1 VTIGVFV
8 HQENMKGGSPEIS
21 TTTGSR
27 DQKKKME
34 TQAVTNG
41 RDEITKLQEA
51 LKAKGED
58 PGSIDGFMGKKTRR
72 ALKAFQKAN
81 GLKASGRLDDQTAE
95 KLGIQQPGHTPTKE
109 MKEENN

>member
-1 VTIGVFV
+1 M
-8 HQENMKGGSPEIS
+8 QN
-21 TTTGSR
+21 
-27 DQKKKME
+27 
-34 TQAVTNG
+34 QAVAND
-41 RDEITKLQEA
+41 RNEITKLQEV

-95 KLGIQQPGHTPTKE
+95 KLGVKRPAQTSAKD
-109 MKEENN
+109 MKEEKN

>member
-1 VTIGVFV
+1 
-8 HQENMKGGSPEIS
+8 MKGGSPEIS

-34 TQAVTNG
+34 TQAITNG

>member
-1 VTIGVFV
+1 VP
-8 HQENMKGGSPEIS
+8 N
-21 TTTGSR
+21 
-27 DQKKKME
+27 
-34 TQAVTNG
+34 A
-41 RDEITKLQEA
+41 RDEIRKLQEA

-58 PGSIDGFMGKKTRR
+58 PGSTDGFMIRKTRA

-95 KLGIQQPGHTPTKE
+95 KLGIQQPRHTPTKE